1 MSNFIKL
8 LFLTLVMIH
17 INSVFGQRT
26 DSSLVIEKGD
36 TFYLVH
42 KNIPKYKF
50 FGNSWYTSLAYNL
63 TKTNEFNFDFGRT
76 YGTFSSIPR
85 EDGIRTRTYGVGYGI
100 TSKKGVK
107 TQLVRLFWE
116 YNYFLQYGSMLGGG
130 RVEFIHDLNNNSN
143 YLRPSIGL
151 SFIWID
157 IFYNYSIKLDSGE
170 NIFRHGVTFRINL
183 FYNSKDWYQTY
194 RSNIN

>member
-1 MSNFIKL
+1 
-8 LFLTLVMIH
+8 
-17 INSVFGQRT
+17 
-26 DSSLVIEKGD
+26 
-36 TFYLVH
+36 
-42 KNIPKYKF
+42 
-50 FGNSWYTSLAYNL
+50 
-63 TKTNEFNFDFGRT
+63 
-76 YGTFSSIPR
+76 
-85 EDGIRTRTYGVGYGI
+85 
-100 TSKKGVK
+100 
-107 TQLVRLFWE
+107 
-116 YNYFLQYGSMLGGG
+116 MLGGG

-170 NIFRHGVTFRINL
+170 NIFRNGVTFRINL